1 MVFIT
6 VGQPMN
12 LTGRRKGFGLLLHLL
27 LFSIPSALVGSLA
40 VLLLVWGWMN
50 RQAGEAFPVA
60 LFTWSL
66 LSVWSAYAALM
77 LANTWRTAGVKGLKV
92 KAAWL
97 DALLI
102 VSAFQ
107 AAAALAMAIAV
118 IGWKPAELLRDPYLF
133 IFGAPWASLS
143 WHMRWLSRQE
153 E

>member
-1 MVFIT
+1 
-6 VGQPMN
+6 MN
-12 LTGRRKGFGLLLHLL
+12 STGGRKGVGLLLHLL
-27 LFSIPSALVGSLA
+27 FFSIPSALAGSLA

-50 RQAGEAFPVA
+50 RQAGEAFPIP
-60 LFTWSL
+60 LFTWML

-77 LANTWRTAGVKGLKV
+77 LANTWRTAGAKGLQV
-92 KAAWL
+92 RAAWL
-97 DALLI
+97 EALLI

-118 IGWKPAELLRDPYLF
+118 IGWKPAELLRSPYLF

-143 WHMRWLSRQE
+143 WHLRWLARVE